1 MVFFFEIKP
10 QQCKLVAALSS
21 SAAPPYKHQA
31 EIDGLNIAAK
41 QGERS
46 GLLKFLRNS
55 QVRILFSGSLF
66 TAAFIWMAVTAYDVD
81 EQEIKVFLAMSFV
94 VLGVLIAAGSLF
106 AVVIFAVRRLRR
118 SDDGLLAKIEAIE
131 KETAADAKSAQDP
144 DSKTEKSAASH
155 SSA

>member
-131 KETAADAKSAQDP
+131 KEAAVDAKSAQGA
-144 DSKTEKSAASH
+144 DSKAEKSAASH